1 MDYQALAREY
11 MTIMHK
17 MRKRKSE
24 QQINDSLRGEQFV
37 LGFIAHTEGSV
48 IPSDISAAMG
58 ISTARIAAALNNLE
72 SKGLITRR
80 IDMSDRRKI
89 LVELTE
95 AGREKVAAIG
105 FRRHEQLQDVFVIG
119 VQFDAV
125 DPGGFHPA
133 RGKGVF
139 FHQAADFG
147 SRQGMGDQVVG
158 EIGQPRGWA
167 VRQAALQGEVRGNAG
182 PGLMHRIGVHP
193 GMIHEAGQ
201 AKHAVDR

>member
-89 LVELTE
+89 RVELTE
-95 AGREKVAAIG
+95 AGREKDAAHTETIMRMITRMLENLG
-105 FRRHEQLQDVFVIG
+105 EA
-119 VQFDAV
+119 DAV
-125 DPGGFHPA
+125 EFLRILKKLAEHPPEE
-133 RGKGVF
+133 F
-139 FHQAADFG
+139 FEEEDA
-147 SRQGMGDQVVG
+147 
-158 EIGQPRGWA
+158 I
-167 VRQAALQGEVRGNAG
+167 
-182 PGLMHRIGVHP
+182 
-193 GMIHEAGQ
+193 
-201 AKHAVDR
+201 K